1 MATPR
6 VFVSSTWYDLRYIRE
21 NIKYFVKTLGYE
33 PILSEE
39 GSIFYDPKI
48 HVQDACISEIPNCQI
63 FILIVGGRYGS
74 AFKETQQSVTNA
86 EYLEAVRLK
95 IPVFALIEQSVLND
109 FHLYCANRQNKLV
122 DASKITYP
130 SADSTKI
137 FEFIEMVRGNA
148 VNNSLVPFRDFSD
161 IESYLRQQWAG
172 MMFSFLLG
180 QNENA
185 RVADT
190 LTMLKS
196 VSERVEML
204 SRQILESVGTKTAK
218 LTALLYDRMLQH
230 ECIRDMAYMGGRPTP
245 EAILASDTFDDCFV
259 AGGGTLNIE
268 NGWDGSTVGK
278 DGSISPERLEDD
290 REGFR
295 ELRSDL
301 IRALEEQHYTVSDY
315 LADIKSTEA

>member
-39 GSIFYDPKI
+39 GSIFYDPTI

-63 FILIVGGRYGS
+63 FILVVGGRYGS
-74 AFKETQQSVTNA
+74 SFKESDQSVTNA

-95 IPVFALIEQSVLND
+95 IPVFALIEHSVYND
-109 FHLYCANRQNKLV
+109 FHLYGANRQNRAV
-122 DASKITYP
+122 DASKIRYP

-137 FEFIEMVRGNA
+137 FEFIEMVRSNT
-148 VNNSLVPFRDFSD
+148 VNNALVPFRDFAD

-196 VSERVEML
+196 ISERVEML
-204 SRQILESVGTKTAK
+204 SRQILQSVGTKTAK
-218 LTALLYDRMLQH
+218 LTALLYDKMLQH
-230 ECIRDMAYMGGRPTP
+230 ECVRDMAYMGGRPTP
-245 EAILASDTFDDCFV
+245 EAILTSDTFDSCFV
-259 AGGGTLNIE
+259 AAGGTLHIE
-268 NGWDGSTVGK
+268 KTWEGSSLGQGGV
-278 DGSISPERLEDD
+278 ISNERLEED

-295 ELRSDL
+295 ELRSEL
-301 IRALEEQHYTVSDY
+301 ISVLEEQKYTVKDY
-315 LADIKSTEA
+315 LAEIKSAET